1 MDNIIIQTSNNFEKL
16 FARREGLLAFKN
28 THKKNTVSNVMA
40 TMNIYQKRQVGN
52 FHYLLKAAQILDLSK
67 IRSSIYRTEK
77 HNLQTSI
84 VPF

>member
-1 MDNIIIQTSNNFEKL
+1 
-16 FARREGLLAFKN
+16 
-28 THKKNTVSNVMA
+28 MA

-67 IRSSIYRTEK
+67 IRSSIYRAEK